1 MEVIKWILIIITI
14 CGIITNGIDE
24 KDKLKM
30 FIINVIWMLFLIY
43 LLFS

>member
-1 MEVIKWILIIITI
+1 MGIIRVILIIITV
-14 CGIITNGIDE
+14 CGIILNGIDE

-30 FIINVIWMLFLIY
+30 FVRNMIWLLFLIY